1 MRKISD
7 QTSEIMYK
15 RPILRPRQEPVSTNK
30 KNIKP
35 GHHLYNIVNPVKV
48 PEVTRRSWTQP
59 IYMKDVYLELL
70 NKSLVSAGLEPIYP
84 DIPDSEDTVREFPVP
99 EIVEGDPEKVR
110 VVLKCLKS
118 GIIRVKL
125 DTLFRENFIKVSS
138 TQTPQSITSW
148 VQACK
153 NIGMSGEFIDTM
165 VTKHKKRIEHGKKVA
180 SKMEAIFEGLG
191 AAKTKKKKE
200 KKEKEKEKE
209 TKDEDDILTEDV
221 ENLEENLPKED
232 DANEDEGMDME
243 VDEDE
248 NDDGETQEEEY
259 YSDAE

>member
-1 MRKISD
+1 
-7 QTSEIMYK
+7 
-15 RPILRPRQEPVSTNK
+15 
-30 KNIKP
+30 
-35 GHHLYNIVNPVKV
+35 
-48 PEVTRRSWTQP
+48 
-59 IYMKDVYLELL
+59 MKDVYLELL

-84 DIPDSEDTVREFPVP
+84 DIPDSEDTVREFTVP
-99 EIVEGDPEKVR
+99 EIIEGDPEKVR

-153 NIGMSGEFIDTM
+153 NIGMSGEFIDNM

-200 KKEKEKEKE
+200 KKEKEKE
-209 TKDEDDILTEDV
+209 TRDEDDILTEDV

>member
-1 MRKISD
+1 
-7 QTSEIMYK
+7 
-15 RPILRPRQEPVSTNK
+15 
-30 KNIKP
+30 
-35 GHHLYNIVNPVKV
+35 
-48 PEVTRRSWTQP
+48 
-59 IYMKDVYLELL
+59 MKDVYLELL

-118 GIIRVKL
+118 GKIRVKL

-200 KKEKEKEKE
+200 KKEKEKE
-209 TKDEDDILTEDV
+209 TRDEDDILTEDV
-221 ENLEENLPKED
+221 DNLEENLPKED

-243 VDEDE
+243 VDEDDIDDTE
-248 NDDGETQEEEY
+248 NQEEEY
-259 YSDAE
+259 YSDGE